1 MQRAK
6 AADAKDLIEFFS
18 EFKKGNSERLD
29 QLKLSGND
37 GQRKVET
44 LSAYMIEC
52 YNGTQIDELIKGHG
66 YIRNG

>member
-1 MQRAK
+1 MQRSK

-37 GQRKVET
+37 GQRKVT
-44 LSAYMIEC
+44 LIFIYHRA
-52 YNGTQIDELIKGHG
+52 L
-66 YIRNG
+66 